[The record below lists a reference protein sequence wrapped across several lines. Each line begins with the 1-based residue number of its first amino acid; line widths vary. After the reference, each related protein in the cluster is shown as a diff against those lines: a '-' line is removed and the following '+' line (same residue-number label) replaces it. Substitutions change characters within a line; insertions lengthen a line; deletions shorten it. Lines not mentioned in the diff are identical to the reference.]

1 MKSIYNIYESIL
13 DDIDDQMNRG
23 ESDILLSF
31 IFANNQKDRLK
42 GFELL
47 HNTVKTS
54 KSKKIN
60 STSKM
65 KSSESYFVQFG
76 RSIKVENGE
85 STNKVIGPVHRL
97 KILKNTGSE
106 YKQVDINADANNQF
120 GLTLFAFNLPLSQW
134 RYIKNEFLP
143 KAYDVY
149 EISEDMEG
157 LIDAIMKTTEK
168 EMYKK

>member
-13 DDIDDQMNRG
+13 DDIDVQMKRG
-23 ESDILLSF
+23 ESDIILSY
-31 IFANNQKDRLK
+31 IFSNKINDRQK

-47 HNTVKTS
+47 HNKIKTS

-85 STNKVIGPVHRL
+85 STNEVVGPIQNLRCL
-97 KILKNTGSE
+97 KKNDLDYHFVSVCAYESSFEALGIHS
-106 YKQVDINADANNQF
+106 YQMSN
-120 GLTLFAFNLPLSQW
+120 W
-134 RYIKNEFLP
+134 RYIKDEFQP

-157 LIDAIMKTTEK
+157 LIDTIMKTAEK
-168 EMYKK
+168 EMYKR

>member
-13 DDIDDQMNRG
+13 DDIDAQMNNG
-23 ESDILLSF
+23 ESDIILSY
-31 IFANNQKDRLK
+31 IFSNKINDRQK

-47 HNTVKTS
+47 QNKIKSS

-76 RSIKVENGE
+76 RSIKIENGE
-85 STNKVIGPVHRL
+85 ATNEIVGPVQNLRCL
-97 KILKNTGSE
+97 KKNNLDYHFVSVCAYE
-106 YKQVDINADANNQF
+106 SNF
-120 GLTLFAFNLPLSQW
+120 GGLAIHSYQMSNW
-134 RYIKNEFLP
+134 RYIKDEFQP

-149 EISEDMEG
+149 EISKDMEG
-157 LIDAIMKTTEK
+157 LIDTIMKTAEK
-168 EMYKK
+168 EMYKR